1 MWATSMREAMMKTF
15 MKQCKLKKESDWMKV
30 SQLTIMAKSQF
41 NQEMNVMK
49 MTTNLNVL

>member
-41 NQEMNVMK
+41 NPEMNAMT
-49 MTTNLNVL
+49 MTTNRNAL